1 MKIRRALLTV
11 SDKTDL
17 VPLGRAL
24 AASGAELVA
33 TGKTAVVLKEAGLK
47 VTPIEEVSGSPEAF
61 QGRMKTLSFP
71 VCSGIL
77 YRRGDASDEKD
88 LKTLSIAAI
97 DCVVVN
103 FYPFEAAAAREG
115 ISRRELIEEVDV
127 GGPTLVRAAAKNAPD
142 VLVLT
147 SPAQYGEV
155 IAALGGRATGGSS
168 TGGGKSDSAPG
179 EIPAELAHRCAE
191 AAWERVLSYDAAI
204 ARELGGRGKR
214 VLRYGENPHQ
224 KGFLEFDPSGPIAWE
239 ESLTATELSYNNILD
254 LSGAY
259 GLASDLIAL
268 GGGTHTGVVIV
279 KHNNPCGV
287 TMIPKS
293 TPQAQKLAL
302 MRAWEGDPVSAFGGV
317 LVFTDPIE
325 DEVASW
331 LSERFVELVA
341 APGLEKAKGALAI
354 LSAKRKNLKAVAI
367 RRFGEVPAESM
378 VVVPGGRLFQ
388 TSDLG
393 TGEALK
399 SVTRREWPA
408 DKQTLTQFG
417 IAVCRALKSNA
428 LAIVREIPEAPGCL
442 QLVGTGQGQP
452 NRVEALE
459 RLAIP
464 RTQAVLRAS
473 EGRIA
478 DCVLVSD
485 AFFPFRDTVDV
496 AYQAGLRFVVQPGGS
511 MKDAESIAAC
521 DEHGMAMVFT
531 GVRHFRH

>member
-1 MKIRRALLTV
+1 
-11 SDKTDL
+11 
-17 VPLGRAL
+17 
-24 AASGAELVA
+24 
-33 TGKTAVVLKEAGLK
+33 
-47 VTPIEEVSGSPEAF
+47 
-61 QGRMKTLSFP
+61 
-71 VCSGIL
+71 
-77 YRRGDASDEKD
+77 
-88 LKTLSIAAI
+88 
-97 DCVVVN
+97 
-103 FYPFEAAAAREG
+103 
-115 ISRRELIEEVDV
+115 
-127 GGPTLVRAAAKNAPD
+127 
-142 VLVLT
+142 
-147 SPAQYGEV
+147 
-155 IAALGGRATGGSS
+155 
-168 TGGGKSDSAPG
+168 
-179 EIPAELAHRCAE
+179 
-191 AAWERVLSYDAAI
+191 
-204 ARELGGRGKR
+204 
-214 VLRYGENPHQ
+214 
-224 KGFLEFDPSGPIAWE
+224 
-239 ESLTATELSYNNILD
+239 
-254 LSGAY
+254 
-259 GLASDLIAL
+259 
-268 GGGTHTGVVIV
+268 
-279 KHNNPCGV
+279 
-287 TMIPKS
+287 
-293 TPQAQKLAL
+293 
-302 MRAWEGDPVSAFGGV
+302 
-317 LVFTDPIE
+317 
-325 DEVASW
+325 
-331 LSERFVELVA
+331 
-341 APGLEKAKGALAI
+341 
-354 LSAKRKNLKAVAI
+354 
-367 RRFGEVPAESM
+367 M